1 MTSAPAGVLRRV
13 VRRIRERDPEF
24 DALRR
29 AVRAAV
35 VVPAAAAVSF
45 AIGGSSQTPLYTIFG
60 SFALMVL
67 ADFPGNPQN
76 RAVAYA
82 GLGLNGAVLITLGTL
97 VSPHAWLSVALMFV
111 LGVVVT
117 FSGVLSETIAAGQ
130 RPTLLT
136 FVLPA
141 CTPPG
146 PIGDRLLGWG
156 VALAVC
162 VPASLFLLP
171 PRHHGELRRHA
182 ANAVSALADRLEGKA
197 VRSEVVDAM
206 LALRENYLGAD
217 FRPVGLTAG
226 SRALVRVVEDLEWL
240 ADRVSDEAGPALRD
254 MQEPGVRV
262 LRCSAA
268 VLRHTRVA
276 DRETDRANLEAA
288 LIHLRSVARGRYRSD
303 VESILA
309 ARDDATAVALGRQ
322 LLNRRT
328 IAATIGATGR
338 VIAAAAAADA
348 RPVWARALGRR
359 LPPTTATDRLIPETA
374 AVTSTT
380 TGFLSGR
387 SVAVRNA
394 LRTGLGLAL
403 AVAVTHVFPVEHGFW
418 VVLGALSV
426 LRSSALTTG
435 TKMLRAV
442 LGTGIGFVLGAVL
455 ISAVGVDPAV
465 LWILMP
471 IVVFGS
477 AFVPEIASFTAGQA
491 AFTMMVLIFFNL
503 IVPTG
508 WSVGL
513 IRVEDVVVGA
523 LVGAMVSVLLWPRGA
538 TASATAAVESARGVF
553 AQYLERS
560 GAKDHPRRVRGGGR
574 QTRHSE
580 PRRARGVSGGR
591 RRGAAISLRKRRD
604 DRLPRSDR
612 ARLQPGDPG
621 ARGGGPDHGHP
632 HSAAAGRIPAGSRGG
647 GAARRCDPGSA
658 GGRGEYDAIVDTGQ
672 RRVRGGAA
680 RGVARGGRGTTHSKR
695 RNTGGV
701 RRAAA
706 GDRSGRDRRT
716 GAGLPA
722 PGGLGTSPPVAVDVI
737 ERCAASTHSAGW
749 CRTFPR

>member
-1 MTSAPAGVLRRV
+1 MASPPAGA
-13 VRRIRERDPEF
+13 VRWAVDRIRQRDPEL

-35 VVPAAAAVSF
+35 VVPLAAAVSF
-45 AIGGSSQTPLYTIFG
+45 AVGGNSQTPLFTIFG

-67 ADFPGNPQN
+67 ADFPGNRQT

-82 GLGLNGAVLITLGTL
+82 GLGINGAVLITLGTL
-97 VSPHAWLSVALMFV
+97 VAPHAWVSVLLMFL
-111 LGVVVT
+111 LGVAVT

-141 CTPPG
+141 CTPTG
-146 PIGDRLLGWG
+146 PIDDRLLGWAI
-156 VALAVC
+156 ALAVC
-162 VPASLFLLP
+162 VPASLFVLP
-171 PRHHGELRRHA
+171 PRHYGQLRRHA
-182 ANAVSALADRLEGKA
+182 ARAVAALADRLEGNA
-197 VRSEVVDAM
+197 TRDEVVDAM
-206 LALRENYLGAD
+206 LALRESFLGAD
-217 FRPVGLTAG
+217 FRPVGLSAG

-240 ADRVSDEAGPALRD
+240 AERVSDEAGPALRD
-254 MQEPGVRV
+254 MQAPGVRV

-268 VLRHTRVA
+268 VLEQTRVA
-276 DRETDRANLEAA
+276 DRTTDRADLKAA
-288 LIHLRSVARGRYRSD
+288 LIHLRSVARGRYRED
-303 VESILA
+303 VEAILG
-309 ARDDATAVALGRQ
+309 ARDDCTAIALGRE

-359 LPPTTATDRLIPETA
+359 LPPTSATDRLIPETA

-380 TGFLSGR
+380 SGFLGGR

-394 LRTGLGLAL
+394 LRTGLGLAS

-435 TKMLRAV
+435 TKVLRAV

-455 ISAVGVDPAV
+455 ISVVGVDREV

-471 IVVFGS
+471 VVVFGS

-513 IRVEDVVVGA
+513 IRVEDVAVGA
-523 LVGAMVSVLLWPRGA
+523 LVGVMVSLLLWPRGA
-538 TASATAAVESARGVF
+538 RASAAAAVESARNVF
-553 AQYLERS
+553 AKYLQAAVLRITRGDYEEMADKLAILSHDAIASSRVADDAVRQYLSE
-560 GAKDHPRRVRGGGR
+560 GGGTTDFR
-574 QTRHSE
+574 G
-580 PRRARGVSGGR
+580 PIVRAFNR
-591 RRGAAISLRKRRD
+591 AI
-604 DRLPRSDR
+604 
-612 ARLQPGDPG
+612 
-621 ARGGGPDHGHP
+621 
-632 HSAAAGRIPAGSRGG
+632 
-647 GAARRCDPGSA
+647 
-658 GGRGEYDAIVDTGQ
+658 
-672 RRVRGGAA
+672 RV
-680 RGVARGGRGTTHSKR
+680 
-695 RNTGGV
+695 
-701 RRAAA
+701 RAAA
-706 GDRSGRDRRT
+706 DLIMDIPT
-716 GAGLPA
+716 P
-722 PGGLGTSPPVAVDVI
+722 PPLGTYPGVREVVEDHIDAIRERLSGKLGTGREWTPVSDEFVVALREESGGDEMAV
-737 ERCAASTHSAGW
+737 AAAMPLVTVAAAIGELELVY
-749 CRTFPR
+749 PRPVEADPARR

>member
-1 MTSAPAGVLRRV
+1 MTSAPAGLFRRAV
-13 VRRIRERDPEF
+13 ARVRQRDPEL

-35 VVPAAAAVSF
+35 VVPVAAALSF
-45 AIGGSSQTPLYTIFG
+45 AVAGNSQTPLFTIFG

-67 ADFPGNPQN
+67 ADFPGNRQT
-76 RAVAYA
+76 RALAYT
-82 GLGLNGAVLITLGTL
+82 GLGVNGAVLITIGTL
-97 VSPHAWLSVALMFV
+97 VSPHPWLSVGLMFV
-111 LGVVVT
+111 LGVAVM

-146 PIGDRLLGWG
+146 PIDDRLLGWAI
-156 VALAVC
+156 ALAVC
-162 VPASLFLLP
+162 VPASLFFLP

-182 ANAVSALADRLEGKA
+182 AEAVAALADRLEGKA
-197 VRSEVVDAM
+197 SRDDVATAM
-206 LALRENYLGAD
+206 LALRANFLGAD
-217 FRPVGLTAG
+217 FRPVGLSAG

-240 ADRVSDEAGPALRD
+240 ADRVSDEAGPGMRD
-254 MQEPGVRV
+254 MQAPGVRV

-268 VLRHTRVA
+268 VLRNAKSA
-276 DRETDRANLEAA
+276 DRTADRANLEAA
-288 LIHLRSVARGRYRSD
+288 MLQLRSVARGRYRQD
-303 VESILA
+303 VEAILGA
-309 ARDDATAVALGRQ
+309 ADDAAAVAIGQR

-348 RPVWARALGRR
+348 RPVWARALGLR
-359 LPPTTATDRLIPETA
+359 LPATTATDRLIPA
-374 AVTSTT
+374 SVAVTSTT
-380 TGFLSGR
+380 TGFFGGR

-455 ISAVGVDPAV
+455 IGVVGVDPAV

-471 IVVFGS
+471 VVVFGS

-513 IRVEDVVVGA
+513 VRVEDVIVGA
-523 LVGAMVSVLLWPRGA
+523 LVGVVVSLLLWPRGA
-538 TASATAAVESARGVF
+538 TASAEVAVESARNTF
-553 AQYLERS
+553 AMYLEAAVLRITRGDYEHMADKLATLTHDSITASRVADDAVRQYLSEGS
-560 GAKDHPRRVRGGGR
+560 GETDFRGPIVRAFNRAIRVRASADLITDIPTPPPLGAY
-574 QTRHSE
+574 
-580 PRRARGVSGGR
+580 PR
-591 RRGAAISLRKRRD
+591 LREVVEQHAGMIR
-604 DRLPRSDR
+604 DRLT
-612 ARLQPGDPG
+612 
-621 ARGGGPDHGHP
+621 
-632 HSAAAGRIPAGSRGG
+632 GRIG
-647 GAARRCDPGSA
+647 
-658 GGRGEYDAIVDTGQ
+658 
-672 RRVRGGAA
+672 
-680 RGVARGGRGTTHSKR
+680 
-695 RNTGGV
+695 
-701 RRAAA
+701 
-706 GDRSGRDRRT
+706 SGRDWTPIGEEFVVALRAESSGDEMAVSAAMPLVTAAAAIGELELVYPHPVEVERTRR
-716 GAGLPA
+716 
-722 PGGLGTSPPVAVDVI
+722 
-737 ERCAASTHSAGW
+737 
-749 CRTFPR
+749 

>member
-1 MTSAPAGVLRRV
+1 MADAPAGLMRRAV
-13 VRRIRERDPEF
+13 GRIRERDPEF

-29 AVRAAV
+29 ALRAAV
-35 VVPAAAAVSF
+35 VVPLAAALSF
-45 AIGGSSQTPLYTIFG
+45 AVAGNTQTPLFTLFG
-60 SFALMVL
+60 SFALLVL
-67 ADFPGNPQN
+67 ADFPGNRQT

-82 GLGLNGAVLITLGTL
+82 GLGINGAVLITLGTL
-97 VSPHAWLSVALMFV
+97 VSPHAWLAVVLMFV
-111 LGVVVT
+111 LGVAVM

-146 PIGDRLLGWG
+146 PIDERLMGWAI
-156 VALAVC
+156 ALAVC
-162 VPASLFLLP
+162 VPAALFLLP

-182 ANAVSALADRLEGKA
+182 ANAVTALADRLEGKA
-197 VRSEVVDAM
+197 TRSEVVDAM
-206 LALRENYLGAD
+206 LALRENFLGAD
-217 FRPVGLTAG
+217 FRPVGLSAG

-254 MQEPGVRV
+254 MQAPGIRV

-268 VLRHTRVA
+268 VLRETRAA
-276 DRETDRANLEAA
+276 DRTTDRANLEAA
-288 LIHLRSVARGRYRSD
+288 LIHLRSVARGRYRQD
-303 VESILA
+303 VERILA
-309 ARDDATAVALGRQ
+309 APDDAAAVAIGGA

-348 RPVWARALGRR
+348 RPVWARALGLR
-359 LPPTTATDRLIPETA
+359 LPPTTATDRLIPATT

-380 TGFLSGR
+380 SGFLGGR

-435 TKMLRAV
+435 TKTLRAV
-442 LGTGIGFVLGAVL
+442 VGTTIGFVLGAVL
-455 ISAVGVDPAV
+455 ISVVGVDPAV
-465 LWILMP
+465 LWILLP
-471 IVVFGS
+471 VVVFGS

-523 LVGAMVSVLLWPRGA
+523 LVGMMVSLLLWPRGA
-538 TASATAAVESARGVF
+538 TASAEAAVESARDVF
-553 AQYLERS
+553 AKYLEASVLRITRGSYEQMADKLAMLSQDALAASRVADDAVRQYLSE
-560 GAKDHPRRVRGGGR
+560 GGGTTDFR
-574 QTRHSE
+574 G
-580 PRRARGVSGGR
+580 PIVRAFNR
-591 RRGAAISLRKRRD
+591 AI
-604 DRLPRSDR
+604 
-612 ARLQPGDPG
+612 
-621 ARGGGPDHGHP
+621 
-632 HSAAAGRIPAGSRGG
+632 
-647 GAARRCDPGSA
+647 
-658 GGRGEYDAIVDTGQ
+658 
-672 RRVRGGAA
+672 RV
-680 RGVARGGRGTTHSKR
+680 
-695 RNTGGV
+695 
-701 RRAAA
+701 RAAA
-706 GDRSGRDRRT
+706 DLIMDIPTPPPLGTYPKVREVVEFHTKAIRDRLS
-716 GAGLPA
+716 GK
-722 PGGLGTSPPVAVDVI
+722 LGTGQDWTPIGEEFVLALRAESSGDDMAIAAAMPLVTVAAAIGELELVYPHPVELEPAH
-737 ERCAASTHSAGW
+737 R
-749 CRTFPR
+749 